1 MEGIQYVGAARRVD
15 DLGRVHLWKE
25 VRKMLEIHEG
35 DAYRVGVTKDGYI
48 VIAKYT
54 DEGGEGWKNV
64 DIEQYLQN

>member
-1 MEGIQYVGAARRVD
+1 MENIKYIGVARRVD

-25 VRKMLEIHEG
+25 VRRMLEIHEG
-35 DAYRVGVTKDGYI
+35 DAYRVGVTEDGYV

-64 DIEQYLQN
+64 NAR